1 MQERNISPEES
12 LQIIQKMIDNS
23 RLKVA
28 ENGFHLI
35 VWAIMISIASICQY
49 LMITYRFHL
58 ERSWLMWIG
67 AVVIGFTIGNIYE
80 YRRHKNQKI
89 EKNKMNRI
97 VDFIWMS
104 FGISSALVWLIAFRY
119 SLYDITPLIHIS
131 LGAATFISGIDL
143 QIKSL
148 NLGGIIFWDACIICV
163 IISSPL
169 NLLINAAAMIIGFLT
184 PGIQLWKKYKIDSD
198 V

>member
-131 LGAATFISGIDL
+131 LGAATFISGIVL

-148 NLGGIIFWDACIICV
+148 IRGGIIFWVACIICV
-163 IISSPL
+163 IISSPA
-169 NLLINAAAMIIGFLT
+169 NLLINAAAMIIGFLI